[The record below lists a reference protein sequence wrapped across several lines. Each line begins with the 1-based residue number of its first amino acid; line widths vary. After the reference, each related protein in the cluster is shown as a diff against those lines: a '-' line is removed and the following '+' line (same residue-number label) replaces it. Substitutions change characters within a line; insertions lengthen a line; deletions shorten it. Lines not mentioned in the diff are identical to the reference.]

1 LRIAAGFDESELR
14 KLCEQRLG
22 AGPLGERFLHA
33 EVKKIGE
40 PSAFRD
46 VAEWYA
52 QHRRQ
57 RPEQRAAG
65 AAVAGKIATG

>member
-1 LRIAAGFDESELR
+1 LRIAAQRFDESELR

-57 RPEQRAAG
+57 RAAG